1 MDSLMDTLTNVVGIL
16 IIILILV
23 QINVSHALK
32 KIVSELPPITVEEHQ
47 KLTQQAAEQKKEHE
61 KLKALMQTV
70 VAETE
75 TKRKELEKVTPELA
89 ALETTAKQNTVPMLD
104 LDTLQKQIEEKK
116 KIVEKEKQEA
126 SALLAE
132 QQRLKGLLDT
142 TPVVAPP
149 AGKVVRIP
157 NSRPVPEK
165 AKMERYL
172 IAGGQLFHLD
182 IDAAMKLIMT
192 ELQSTRDRLERERTK
207 AADGSRKI
215 IYDQDKVVK
224 HFAQRRLSYRNLDI
238 KVPYNRPWT
247 RLNMQLVPR
256 AGQGEAIEAAAQL
269 TSRFQNDLRRFK
281 TGNTVVWFYVA
292 RDSFDTYLRAR
303 DICDAIGVPAGWE
316 AVNTPAFNQGLADFE
331 VNRLEEPKPADPN
344 QIRIEPPKKKL
355 D

>member
-23 QINVSHALK
+23 QINVSQALK
-32 KIVSELPPITVEEHQ
+32 KIVSELPPISVEEHQ
-47 KLTQQAAEQKKEHE
+47 KLTQQAAAQTVEHE
-61 KLKALMQTV
+61 RLKALMQTV

-75 TKRKELEKVTPELA
+75 QKRNELAKVTPELA
-89 ALETTAKQNTVPMLD
+89 ALETSAKQSAVPMLD
-104 LDTLQKQIEEKK
+104 FETLRKQIEEKRK
-116 KIVEKEKQEA
+116 LLEARKTEA
-126 SALLAE
+126 SAMLAE

-142 TPVVAPP
+142 TPAVAAP

-172 IAGGQLFHLD
+172 ITAGQLFYLD
-182 IDAAMKLIMT
+182 AEAAQKLVLT

-215 IYDQDKVVK
+215 IYDQEKVVK
-224 HFAQRRLSYRNLDI
+224 HFEQRRLSYRNLDVR
-238 KVPYNRPWT
+238 VPYNKPWT

-256 AGQGEAIEAAAQL
+256 PGQGEPIEAAAQL

-281 TGNTVVWFYVA
+281 TGNTVVWFHVA
-292 RDSFDTYLRAR
+292 RDGFDTYLRAR
-303 DICDAIGVPAGWE
+303 DLCDAIGVPAGWE
-316 AVNTPAFNQGLADFE
+316 AVNTPVYHQALAEME

-344 QIRIEPPKKKL
+344 QIQIQPPTKKL